1 MTALRVIDGRLAR
14 FRVLP
19 ESSAL
24 DYANDI
30 TALGQEGRLHLARA
44 YDAHVQG
51 DWARYLQATE
61 AINGKLIAIGR
72 VAREWAGAV
81 EDAPTVTRDQL
92 SLAPKGPAGPGGHA
106 A

>member
-1 MTALRVIDGRLAR
+1 MTALRLLDGRHAR

-19 ESSAL
+19 ESSVL
-24 DYANDI
+24 DYSNDV
-30 TALGQEGRLHLARA
+30 TALSQEGRLHLARA

-72 VAREWAGAV
+72 VAREWAGAL
-81 EDAPTVTRDQL
+81 EDAQTVTRDQL
-92 SLAPKGPAGPGGHA
+92 SLCSDGLVGPGGHA
-106 A
+106 S